1 MPKVHES
8 RKAERA
14 AVNALRGLLD
24 RHGHIVQ
31 DIHGENDFGEDLF
44 VTFTENGHVTGD
56 VIKIQVKGGRS

>member
-1 MPKVHES
+1 MS